1 MRLFIGIDLPEDLKK
16 KLLVFQTEL
25 KEHGMKGSWKAQ
37 ENFHIT
43 LEFLGEV
50 EPNLISMLTETLSQV
65 VRNHQPF
72 SLNVSGLGVFPS
84 WQRPHTLW
92 TALGGDLK
100 ELNVIRDEL
109 HRELAQ
115 KGFKLEER
123 PFRPHLTLASRPEI
137 GQVDLS
143 SVQAKSLGE
152 FLVTEI
158 VLFESKAIRGK
169 RIYTHLFEEGLV
181 E

>member
-1 MRLFIGIDLPEDLKK
+1 MRLFIGIDLPEELKK
-16 KLLVFQTEL
+16 KLLAFQTEL
-25 KEHGMKGSWKAQ
+25 KQIGVKGSWKAQ

-50 EPNLISMLTETLSQV
+50 EPNLIPMLTERLSKV
-65 VRNHQPF
+65 VKNHQPF

-84 WQRPHTLW
+84 WKRPHTMW
-92 TALGGDLK
+92 TAVGGDLK
-100 ELNVIRDEL
+100 VLNVIRGEL

-115 KGFKLEER
+115 VGFKLEER
-123 PFRPHLTLASRPEI
+123 PFKPHLTLTSRPEI
-137 GQVDLS
+137 GQVALS
-143 SVQAKSLGE
+143 SVQAKNIGG

-169 RIYTHLFEEGLV
+169 RIYTHLFEESLV